1 MECRLRGNTC
11 RFAVAGA
18 QAAARRKRPLDRHG
32 NIGSTRPKTGP
43 KAIPLVRR
51 RAEEYYLPSTI
62 DGWFQRQCIPLSC
75 IALRHGAAQGEI
87 DPEGAVAAE
96 ISSSIGMLS
105 GMLRRMSAILPRRPG
120 RLAAFSF

>member
-1 MECRLRGNTC
+1 MSAPGQHLPLRGSWGTGSC
-11 RFAVAGA
+11 APK
-18 QAAARRKRPLDRHG
+18 AAARSARLYRQHATQD
-32 NIGSTRPKTGP
+32 GP

-62 DGWFQRQCIPLSC
+62 DGWFQRQCIPLSR